1 MEEAL
6 SADFSFS
13 GEAQRMERKAEKGTA
28 FTHPV
33 FMCLVGAPDLGSAG
47 IPALA
52 QPRAGHFPAEEP
64 HDAAKNTT
72 KFQRGN
78 RNLAGSRQCLKA
90 GPKQQASLSRL
101 NRKALVTFKSSP

>member
-33 FMCLVGAPDLGSAG
+33 FMCLVGAPDLGSLLWHSPGLDTSLLKNHTMLPKTQQNSKEETGTLLAAG
-47 IPALA
+47 NA
-52 QPRAGHFPAEEP
+52 
-64 HDAAKNTT
+64 
-72 KFQRGN
+72 
-78 RNLAGSRQCLKA
+78 
-90 GPKQQASLSRL
+90 
-101 NRKALVTFKSSP
+101 